1 MNQGSKSPVHE
12 LQELATDQNVDVVT
26 LLRKAL
32 LVATKLRLVEFRGWI
47 DSELNGYFDAKKD
60 VPPYRKLQAEVWVK
74 NPYHGLVP
82 VVFSNPRIANAF
94 CQIEIRDPVGGL
106 KHILDNRQNGAGQP
120 VFPLTPQ
127 QTAFLLE
134 QQDGLGLPPIR
145 TVSENQIAAVLDA
158 VRTAILE
165 WALRLESEGILG
177 EGITF
182 SPKEVERAAAST
194 QIQIENFQG
203 ILGNVQGSTVSQ
215 TLSMNVQK
223 ADWGSLERYL
233 ISLGVCSDDI
243 NDLKIAIKADAPPAE
258 RKHFGARVCNWVGTM
273 VAKAASGAWQ
283 VGIGAAGDLL
293 ASAIR
298 AYYGMV

>member
-1 MNQGSKSPVHE
+1 MSQGRKSPVLE

-47 DSELNGYFDAKKD
+47 DSELNGYFDGKKD

-82 VVFSNPRIANAF
+82 VMFADSRIANAF
-94 CQIEIRDPVGGL
+94 CQIEARDPVGGL
-106 KHILDNRQNGAGQP
+106 KHILDNQGPGASAP
-120 VFPLTPQ
+120 IFPLTPQ
-127 QTAFLLE
+127 QTALILE
-134 QQDGLGLPPIR
+134 QQGGLDLPPVR
-145 TVSENQIAAVLDA
+145 TVSENQLASILDA

-165 WALRLESEGILG
+165 WALRLENEGILG

-182 SPKEVERAAAST
+182 TPKEVELAATSS
-194 QIQIENFQG
+194 QIRIENFQG

-223 ADWGSLERYL
+223 GDWGSLERYL

-243 NDLKIAIKADAPPAE
+243 DELRAAIKADAPPPD
-258 RKHFGARVCNWVGTM
+258 RKNFDGRVCNWVGKM
-273 VAKAASGAWQ
+273 VARAASGAWQ

-298 AYYGMV
+298 AYYGWV